1 MMATVRRRSPLM
13 RAAAAMPAA
22 ALMLVLEWP
31 TPKVS
36 YSLSVRLLKGARPP
50 RRRMVSRRARRP
62 VSILCG

>member
-1 MMATVRRRSPLM
+1 MACMVERFSPFT

-36 YSLSVRLLKGARPP
+36 YSLSPRWQKGISPP
-50 RRRMVSRRARRP
+50 SLRIDSSLARRP